1 MTIDQAALGSA
12 VKAVVAAA
20 RDDDVAALYQAVMP
34 PTGVDTPPDEVAQWF
49 GLLLVHLALTAA
61 NASKLGQGCSREAV
75 SVWIGET
82 LGPVPTPA
90 LFRAEDPVRID
101 HVEAVSAAADYSR
114 CHEYAVDL
122 VRLGLTDP
130 DAAPDERGVD
140 AHCAVTNDKKTR
152 IIVMAMLGRLAADSD
167 GRG

>member
-12 VKAVVAAA
+12 VKAVAAAA

-34 PTGVDTPPDEVAQWF
+34 PTGVDTPPGEAAQWF

-61 NASKLGQGCSREAV
+61 NASKLEQGCSREAV
-75 SVWIGET
+75 SAWIGEA
-82 LGPVPTPA
+82 LGPAPTPA
-90 LFRAEDPVRID
+90 RLRAGDPVRID

-152 IIVMAMLGRLAADSD
+152 IIVMAMLGRLAADAG